1 MRPERGNRRRTRQET
16 QEAVGR
22 KNEDA
27 QRRREVGEVA
37 KKETSAKGRR
47 ATRNSARKNGRE
59 ANGVKPSWRRC
70 EWGWGGVE
78 GGGKG
83 ALAFVGVLET
93 VACEIFSGEATFV
106 RRKRW

>member
-27 QRRREVGEVA
+27 QRRREVA
-37 KKETSAKGRR
+37 KKETSAKGSR

-70 EWGWGGVE
+70 GWGWGGVE